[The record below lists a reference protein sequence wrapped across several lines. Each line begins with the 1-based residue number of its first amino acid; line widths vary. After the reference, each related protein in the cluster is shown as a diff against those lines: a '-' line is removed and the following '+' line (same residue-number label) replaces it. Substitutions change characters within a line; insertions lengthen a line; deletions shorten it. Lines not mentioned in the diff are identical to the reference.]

1 MSIFYGY
8 MSNLDRGIAIEAA
21 EFENEYNRL
30 STLFE
35 MTSLQLKQMERDA
48 KLKVFKESGTYDDLE
63 FLLEEANKEVSE
75 NRQNIFQ
82 KIIGWFLKIFSSIG
96 EKIKKIFNIKDDDKL
111 VEAPE
116 DTLEK
121 TKAIEKAWNNMSAGA
136 AKLSNGDFRGARDVL
151 KALKLPAILV
161 GSAALGVAGKK
172 IYNKKFKTSELKNA
186 VTSCSKIKD
195 KVQGIINKIS
205 SIFKSGGNK
214 IVEQGDD
221 AKESLSPFQ
230 KLISFISSHIGNIW
244 SYIMSS
250 KSKSNSNNET
260 NDSEDKNTD
269 NNETTND
276 NEDKNTANN
285 NNDKDTNNDG
295 QTDINNQDNQSSD
308 NIKTSTYKSGS
319 GKTEVDINSEGK
331 VLAVR
336 VNGVNKDW
344 HKNPLPRDVR
354 HKVDKFAHEIY
365 NVGATFESMS
375 IRDLNDIVNKYFG
388 ESATLSI
395 LPNGDMK
402 ISNIYTDRLID
413 SNTSIFG
420 HDLSYESE
428 FTESYDDFDE
438 EILGLMNSFKDI
450 F

>member
-1 MSIFYGY
+1 
-8 MSNLDRGIAIEAA
+8 
-21 EFENEYNRL
+21 
-30 STLFE
+30 
-35 MTSLQLKQMERDA
+35 
-48 KLKVFKESGTYDDLE
+48 
-63 FLLEEANKEVSE
+63 
-75 NRQNIFQ
+75 
-82 KIIGWFLKIFSSIG
+82 
-96 EKIKKIFNIKDDDKL
+96 
-111 VEAPE
+111 
-116 DTLEK
+116 
-121 TKAIEKAWNNMSAGA
+121 
-136 AKLSNGDFRGARDVL
+136 
-151 KALKLPAILV
+151 
-161 GSAALGVAGKK
+161 
-172 IYNKKFKTSELKNA
+172 
-186 VTSCSKIKD
+186 
-195 KVQGIINKIS
+195 
-205 SIFKSGGNK
+205 
-214 IVEQGDD
+214 
-221 AKESLSPFQ
+221 
-230 KLISFISSHIGNIW
+230 
-244 SYIMSS
+244 MSS

-354 HKVDKFAHEIY
+354 HKVNKFAHEIY

-375 IRDLNDIVNKYFG
+375 IRDLNDIVHKYFG

-395 LPNGDMK
+395 LPNGGMK